1 MICPLL
7 QQELCVCM
15 VVMQKGS
22 SPHLEFLQLAE
33 DENGS
38 TLNIRCRHTREGK
51 ETGEDNKKQL
61 THQGHQHR
69 HAI

>member
-1 MICPLL
+1 
-7 QQELCVCM
+7 M

-38 TLNIRCRHTREGK
+38 TLNIRCRPTREGK
-51 ETGEDNKKQL
+51 ETGKDNKK
-61 THQGHQHR
+61 
-69 HAI
+69 